1 MELGRIGL
9 FSGHLNLMP
18 AQRAAR
24 VLRAVED
31 LGFGAVWLPESA
43 GKEAF
48 THATLSL
55 SATSRIVVATG
66 IANIWARDPMAM
78 ANAART
84 LREAFGDRFLLG
96 VGVGHRPS
104 VTLRGHTFGRPVE
117 TMRNYLTA
125 MAAAPFRWDGEVP
138 TVPVVVGA
146 LGPKMLEVSGR
157 YADGACPYLVTPA
170 HTRTAREIL
179 GPGKILA
186 PCQSVVLSDDVDD
199 ARRIAREHF
208 ANYLL
213 LENYR
218 QSMLR
223 AGFTEADL
231 ADGGSDRL
239 ADALVVRGDPYA
251 VRDRVQEHL
260 NAGASHV
267 SIQVLG
273 PRFGYS
279 AWSYASLDD
288 PTLRRG
294 GQDFPMAELERLA
307 GVLFR

>member
-9 FSGHLNLMP
+9 FGGHLNLMP
-18 AQRAAR
+18 AQRAAQ
-24 VLRAVED
+24 VLRTVED

-43 GKEAF
+43 GKEAL
-48 THATLSL
+48 THAALSL
-55 SATSRIVVATG
+55 AATRRIVVATA

-78 ANAART
+78 VNAART

-96 VGVGHRPS
+96 VGVGHRPT
-104 VTLRGHTFGRPVE
+104 VALRGHTFARPVA
-117 TMRNYLTA
+117 TMRDYLTA

-138 TVPVVVGA
+138 RVRVVVGA
-146 LGPKMLEVSGR
+146 LGPKMLEVAGAH
-157 YADGACPYLVTPA
+157 ADGACPYLVTPA

-179 GPGKILA
+179 GPDKILA
-186 PCQSVVLSDDVDD
+186 PSQAVVLSDDVDD

-208 ANYLL
+208 SNYLL
-213 LENYR
+213 MDNYR
-218 QSMLR
+218 QSLLR
-223 AGFTEADL
+223 AGFSEADL

-239 ADALVVRGDPYA
+239 ADALVVHGDPHR
-251 VRDRVQEHL
+251 VKDRVQEHL
-260 NAGASHV
+260 DAGASHV

-279 AWSYASLDD
+279 AWSYASLEN
-288 PTLRRG
+288 PELRQG